1 MAKKRLPPAIR
12 EYFKK
17 KGSEGGKI
25 GGPKRMEG
33 LSDEQRTALGRKA
46 AAARWE
52 KKKQSVPK
60 GAAST

>member
-1 MAKKRLPPAIR
+1 MPKKRMPAAIR

-33 LSDEQRTALGRKA
+33 MTDEQRSALAKKA
-46 AAARWE
+46 AAARWG
-52 KKKQSVPK
+52 KKKQVK
-60 GAAST
+60 GE